1 LKVGQQDTVNTI
13 SNSQTNRVFDASKP
27 TGGSGRTPQSVGSPA
42 DGVDLGNQ
50 TGLLSQA
57 LSANSDSRNARVE
70 ELKGLVQS
78 GQYHVDVVA
87 LSRSIVDAALNGG

>member
-1 LKVGQQDTVNTI
+1 MKVGQQDTVNTI
-13 SNSQTNRVFDASKP
+13 SNSQTNRVFDSSKP
-27 TGGSGRTPQSVGSPA
+27 TGGSARTPQNVGSSA

-57 LSANSDSRNARVE
+57 LASNTDSRSARVE

-78 GQYHVDVVA
+78 GQYQVDTAA